1 MAFDD
6 VDYLSVENESG
17 PRQLKYVAVVNK
29 LTEHCTPKSNETYE
43 RFIFRNRVLM
53 EGESVEIFIT
63 DLRKLSKSC
72 NFGDLTNSLIKD
84 QLVYGI
90 NDSKIQQRLL
100 ETSNLDLNKALE
112 IINAIKVSRMQSSS
126 LPHFSG
132 TGQTSINSIKSE
144 TKIKAVTPND
154 EKLRKNCRFCG
165 MTHKVRQC
173 PAYGKKCDKCQK
185 INHFAK
191 VCKSVNVIDKESDS
205 DSENSS
211 DTFSLIG
218 EIIKKRNAND
228 WHIKSIIRN
237 KEINFKLDTG
247 AQCNVLPLHLIKTMK
262 GVKIRNRAPKLIS
275 YSGNTIKT
283 IGKADLELEYKQKF
297 YIISFIIVQ
306 SKFMPVLGLET
317 CLEMNL
323 IKRVNAINAESKYK
337 CLFSGLGC
345 LPGKYKISTDESVP
359 PVVHPP
365 RKFPHTLKH
374 KIKEELDRL
383 EQFGVIH
390 KVTKPTKWVN
400 SMVVIRKTNN
410 KIRLCLDPRDLN
422 KAIKREH
429 FPMKTVE
436 EVAANL
442 KNAKVFTTLDAT
454 QGFYQIRLDEESTW
468 LTTFN
473 TPFGKELIIAD
484 ALSRAHST
492 EYPESEE
499 FEINMIAEVSDHQAS
514 NFRRNSQEDVIL
526 SRVMSYV
533 TFGWPEKS
541 DELPNELKDYFNISD
556 ELNICDGILLKGDR
570 LVVPD
575 VMKGEMLRRIH
586 SSHLGIEKCIA
597 RARTCLFWINMPKD
611 IKTKVENCHICQ
623 RHRNYQ
629 QKETLIQEEIPDR
642 PWQKLA
648 TDVFYYSNHKYLV
661 VADYY
666 SKFFEMSKIPD
677 VTSHTVI
684 DRLKSHFA
692 CHGIP
697 EILKSDNGPEYSSFE
712 FKTFVNKYNI
722 KHITSSP
729 RYPQSNGFA
738 ERTVQTAKNLLKK
751 AKEDKQDVEISLL
764 ELRNTP
770 LKDLGLSPAEI
781 LMGRKT
787 RSWLPIKKSLLNP
800 TQDFHMSITDNFR
813 QSQQQQ
819 KHYYD
824 KTSKNLQKIHK
835 NEHVRMRD
843 GKQWIPAK
851 CIETEDNVG
860 PRSYLLQCKG
870 ATFRRNRKDIL
881 QTKEH
886 FNESDICDKPPN
898 IETSFK
904 EVSNFNNS
912 EHHSNQDEMD
922 NGDVSDHIKIKDE
935 GDVSDHINIKDEGD
949 IIVSKDLVY
958 RLNEESHQ
966 LSPAESRNLNRPC
979 LILDF
984 YDDHDIWHFL
994 SSSALF
1000 FSFMILLTLDDDLI
1014 YTPRDKIPVF

>member
-1 MAFDD
+1 MSFNQYMHPRNIYRVRPNFKSLSERYPEFKEYVKVDSNGTYS
-6 VDYLSVENESG
+6 VDYKNPAALRALTQVCLRHDFNLDVLIPE
-17 PRQLKYVAVVNK
+17 NK
-29 LTEHCTPKSNETYE
+29 LVPTLPSRLNYILWIE
-43 RFIFRNRVLM
+43 
-53 EGESVEIFIT
+53 
-63 DLRKLSKSC
+63 DLL
-72 NFGDLTNSLIKD
+72 GVIK
-84 QLVYGI
+84 
-90 NDSKIQQRLL
+90 
-100 ETSNLDLNKALE
+100 E
-112 IINAIKVSRMQSSS
+112 
-126 LPHFSG
+126 
-132 TGQTSINSIKSE
+132 
-144 TKIKAVTPND
+144 D
-154 EKLRKNCRFCG
+154 EKLNVCGIDIGTGACCIYALLGCRKNGWKFS
-165 MTHKVRQC
+165 TTEV
-173 PAYGKKCDKCQK
+173 DKCSAK
-185 INHFAK
+185 SARFNIEKNHFKDKIK
-191 VCKSVNVIDKESDS
+191 VYETNPNEAVFPSEIFQGNDKFHFCMCNPPFYESEAEMENNNNNRTEPSSVNTGSSHETITEGGEVKFVKRIISESIDLKEKIL
-205 DSENSS
+205 
-211 DTFSLIG
+211 LIG

-365 RKFPHTLKH
+365 RKCPHTLKH

-770 LKDLGLSPAEI
+770 LKNLGLSPAEI

-912 EHHSNQDEMD
+912 EHHSNQEEMD

-949 IIVSKDLVY
+949 IIVSKVSGRVIRKPQRY
-958 RLNEESHQ
+958 R
-966 LSPAESRNLNRPC
+966 
-979 LILDF
+979 D
-984 YDDHDIWHFL
+984 
-994 SSSALF
+994 
-1000 FSFMILLTLDDDLI
+1000 T
-1014 YTPRDKIPVF
+1014 

>member
-1 MAFDD
+1 MSKLPLPKILSLHHPNLREEWRRFLSSFELYLTATEADDKPDRIKIAKLLTVGGEEIQELFHTMAFDD

-211 DTFSLIG
+211 DAFSLIG

-473 TPFGKELIIAD
+473 TPFG
-484 ALSRAHST
+484 
-492 EYPESEE
+492 
-499 FEINMIAEVSDHQAS
+499 
-514 NFRRNSQEDVIL
+514 
-526 SRVMSYV
+526 
-533 TFGWPEKS
+533 
-541 DELPNELKDYFNISD
+541 
-556 ELNICDGILLKGDR
+556 
-570 LVVPD
+570 
-575 VMKGEMLRRIH
+575 
-586 SSHLGIEKCIA
+586 
-597 RARTCLFWINMPKD
+597 
-611 IKTKVENCHICQ
+611 
-623 RHRNYQ
+623 
-629 QKETLIQEEIPDR
+629 
-642 PWQKLA
+642 
-648 TDVFYYSNHKYLV
+648 
-661 VADYY
+661 
-666 SKFFEMSKIPD
+666 
-677 VTSHTVI
+677 
-684 DRLKSHFA
+684 
-692 CHGIP
+692 
-697 EILKSDNGPEYSSFE
+697 
-712 FKTFVNKYNI
+712 
-722 KHITSSP
+722 
-729 RYPQSNGFA
+729 
-738 ERTVQTAKNLLKK
+738 
-751 AKEDKQDVEISLL
+751 
-764 ELRNTP
+764 
-770 LKDLGLSPAEI
+770 
-781 LMGRKT
+781 
-787 RSWLPIKKSLLNP
+787 
-800 TQDFHMSITDNFR
+800 
-813 QSQQQQ
+813 
-819 KHYYD
+819 
-824 KTSKNLQKIHK
+824 
-835 NEHVRMRD
+835 RD

-912 EHHSNQDEMD
+912 EHHSNQEEMD
-922 NGDVSDHIKIKDE
+922 N

-949 IIVSKDLVY
+949 IIVSKVSGRVIRKPQRY
-958 RLNEESHQ
+958 R
-966 LSPAESRNLNRPC
+966 
-979 LILDF
+979 D
-984 YDDHDIWHFL
+984 
-994 SSSALF
+994 
-1000 FSFMILLTLDDDLI
+1000 T
-1014 YTPRDKIPVF
+1014 